1 MAACE
6 TTDGKTDEEPRGE
19 PREDAGDE
27 AGDEAGQETEGREAG
42 AGEEARQFVADL
54 FTSFTREAVADGAD
68 PGPIVDRYY
77 TPDAV
82 QTADG
87 IRINR
92 DRLVAHIR
100 PVRKNLSDFAF
111 EVHEALRDG
120 ERIAARFTI
129 HATDRRGRRSTT
141 EVHLFGE
148 LAPDGRIRRT
158 HQISRTVEAPGKD
171 TEAASGKGSRS

>member
-1 MAACE
+1 MAARE
-6 TTDGKTDEEPRGE
+6 TTDGKTDGKTDEEARREPRAEAGDE
-19 PREDAGDE
+19 TGDE
-27 AGDEAGQETEGREAG
+27 AGRETEAR
-42 AGEEARQFVADL
+42 EEARRFVADL

-87 IRINR
+87 IRIDR

-129 HATDRRGRRSTT
+129 DATDRRGRRSTT

-171 TEAASGKGSRS
+171 TEAADGKGGGS